1 MSFQTHGKKSPLEYP
16 MTEITPIVANI
27 SDSDSSKEMKKFPKD
42 ENLGLP
48 KANPLSTYS
57 PP

>member
-1 MSFQTHGKKSPLEYP
+1 